1 MFLNINNKS
10 MITKLIIQIL
20 TNSIAVFIAAK
31 LVSGFILTED
41 SFTTLLIIGFI
52 FGLINFFIK
61 PILKLISL
69 PIIFFTFGL
78 FTIIINVAMLLLLD
92 YFVAEMNIES
102 LSAAFWGMIV
112 ISAVN
117 IFIGAF
123 SKK

>member
-1 MFLNINNKS
+1 

-31 LVSGFILTED
+31 IVSGFTLAED
-41 SFTTLLIIGFI
+41 SFMTLLFIGFI

-61 PILKLISL
+61 PIFKLISM

-78 FTIIINVAMLLLLD
+78 FTIVINVAMLLLLD
-92 YFVAEMNIES
+92 YFVAEMNIEN